1 MFLQTTDTLN
11 VCSIHIVTTVLQH
24 LSYHIHIYII
34 WADLA
39 IQIDE
44 TIAKRET
51 VKRFDI
57 CRRVIIGYFK
67 WVIGTIFSQT
77 TGHFNNL

>member
-11 VCSIHIVTTVLQH
+11 VCSIHIVTTVLH
-24 LSYHIHIYII
+24 LSYHIHINII

-39 IQIDE
+39 IQLDE

-51 VKRFDI
+51 VKSFDI

-67 WVIGTIFSQT
+67 WVIGTICSQK
-77 TGHFNNL
+77 TGHFNNM